1 MKPYALVIHGGAVTM
16 KPGELSPEEENIQRE
31 GLRDAL
37 QAGWQ
42 ILHDGG
48 TALDAVET
56 AVRRLEDNPHFNA
69 GRGSGLTQQGEVKMD
84 AAIMDGRTLNAGAV
98 SAVRYVQ
105 NPISLARAVM
115 DDSPHVC
122 LSDEGAVEL
131 ALEKGLAMQ
140 PPSYFLTEKTRQQ
153 WLEIIQKEG
162 AEAMHDTVGAVA
174 LDQAGNLAVATS
186 TGGIEGQLKGR
197 VGDSPV
203 IGGGT
208 YAGNEACAVSCTGD
222 GEVIMRGA
230 LAHEV
235 FSLVKL
241 TKTPLVDACQQA
253 IELRA
258 ADLQGDKGMIAVDKD
273 GNIAL
278 EFNCNLMRR
287 AYRVGEAEPVV
298 AMWREEAP
306 PQTPQTR

>member
-16 KPGELSPEEENIQRE
+16 KPGELSPEEEAAQRE
-31 GLRDAL
+31 GLREAL
-37 QAGWQ
+37 RAGWQ

-48 TALDAVET
+48 TALDAVEA
-56 AVRRLEDNPHFNA
+56 AVRTLEDNEHFNA

-98 SAVRYVQ
+98 SAVRYAQ
-105 NPISLARAVM
+105 NPISAARAVM
-115 DDSPHVC
+115 DGSPHVC
-122 LSDEGAVEL
+122 LSDEGAVEF
-131 ALEKGLAMQ
+131 ALEKGLAMK
-140 PPSYFLTEKTRQQ
+140 PPSYFLTEKTRRQ
-153 WLEIIQKEG
+153 WLEIVQGEG

-174 LDQAGNLAVATS
+174 LDRAGNLAVATS

-235 FSLVKL
+235 FALVKH
-241 TKTPLVDACQQA
+241 KEMPLVDACQQA
-253 IELRA
+253 IELRDE
-258 ADLQGDKGMIAVDKD
+258 DLQGDKGMIALDKD
-273 GNIAL
+273 GAIAL

>member
-1 MKPYALVIHGGAVTM
+1 MKKYALVIHGGAVTM
-16 KPGELSPEEENIQRE
+16 KPGELSPEEEAAQRE
-31 GLRDAL
+31 GLSQAL
-37 QAGWQ
+37 EAGWE
-42 ILHDGG
+42 ILHRGG
-48 TALDAVET
+48 SALDAVE
-56 AVRRLEDNPHFNA
+56 AVVRSLEDNEHFNA

-98 SAVRYVQ
+98 SAVPYVQ

-122 LSDEGAVEL
+122 LAELGALEL
-131 ALEKGLAMQ
+131 ALEKGLPVRA
-140 PPSYFLTEKTRQQ
+140 PSYFLTEKTRQQ
-153 WLEIIQKEG
+153 WLEIVQQQG

-174 LDQAGNLAVATS
+174 LDQDGNLAVATS

-197 VGDSPV
+197 VGDSPI

-208 YAGNEACAVSCTGD
+208 YASNDSCAISCTGD

-235 FSLVKL
+235 HALVKYKGL
-241 TKTPLVDACQQA
+241 PLPEACQTA
-253 IELRA
+253 IGLRDDELK
-258 ADLQGDKGMIAVDKD
+258 GDKGMIAIDKD

-287 AYRVGEAEPVV
+287 AYRVGEEEPVV
-298 AMWREEAP
+298 AMWKDE
-306 PQTPQTR
+306 

>member
-1 MKPYALVIHGGAVTM
+1 MKKYALVIHGGAVTM
-16 KPGELSPEEENIQRE
+16 KPGELSPEEETAQRE
-31 GLRDAL
+31 GLAQAL
-37 QAGWQ
+37 QAGWE
-42 ILHDGG
+42 ILHRGG
-48 TALDAVET
+48 PALDAVE
-56 AVRRLEDNPHFNA
+56 AVVRSLEDNEHFNA

-98 SAVRYVQ
+98 SAVPYVQ

-115 DDSPHVC
+115 EKSPHVC
-122 LSDEGAVEL
+122 LSDSGALEL
-131 ALEKGLAMQ
+131 ALEQGLPVKA
-140 PPSYFLTEKTRQQ
+140 PSYFLTEKTRQQ
-153 WLEIIQKEG
+153 WLEIIQQEG

-197 VGDSPV
+197 VGDSCI

-208 YAGNEACAVSCTGD
+208 YASNDSCAVSCTGD

-235 FSLVKL
+235 YALVKY
-241 TKTPLVDACQQA
+241 KGQPLAEACQAA
-253 IELRA
+253 IALRDDELK
-258 ADLQGDKGMIAVDKD
+258 GDKGMIAIDKD

-287 AYRVGEAEPVV
+287 AYRVGEAAPVV
-298 AMWREEAP
+298 AMWKDE
-306 PQTPQTR
+306 Q